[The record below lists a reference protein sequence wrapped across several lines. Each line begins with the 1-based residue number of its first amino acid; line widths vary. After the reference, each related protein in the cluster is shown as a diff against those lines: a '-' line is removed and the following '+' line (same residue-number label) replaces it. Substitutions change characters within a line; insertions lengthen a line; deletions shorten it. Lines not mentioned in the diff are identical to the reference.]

1 MSKYHINKNGKV
13 VRCKA
18 KKRPCPMGQSFEN
31 QLAAQDYV
39 SKLENNKVEFPEIAS
54 ETITKKE
61 ELLRKKGQLEKE
73 LETIKGIKRI
83 KLNKEIEKINYAL
96 EGRDYEK
103 EKELERNER
112 EKRIEERKLK
122 DLESIKNSEILA
134 NKETIELP
142 KSIEQYVSNKPWSR
156 VNVDAYRGEQVTGS
170 QTNTGL
176 AMYGQGR
183 YTTTDRSYAKKYGTV
198 RKADLDELP
207 VVPLRLKSIDSFQL
221 LEQAVARENGIQ
233 YRDLYKHM
241 DVSDMITKMGYDGL
255 TMGSGKDM
263 IIVKYYK

>member
-1 MSKYHINKNGKV
+1 MSYHINSKGKI
-13 VRCKA
+13 VRCYA
-18 KKRPCPMGQSFEN
+18 KKRPCPLGGNFDSKSEAQSFLEKTSTN
-31 QLAAQDYV
+31 QNEELL
-39 SKLENNKVEFPEIAS
+39 K
-54 ETITKKE
+54 KKE
-61 ELLRKKGQLEKE
+61 ELTKE
-73 LETIKGIKRI
+73 YESSKGIKRI
-83 KLNKEIEKINYAL
+83 KLSKEIQKINYAL

-103 EKELERNER
+103 EKELERK
-112 EKRIEERKLK
+112 EKEKKLEENRLK
-122 DLESIKNSEILA
+122 DLESIKNSGILA

-142 KSIEQYVSNKPWSR
+142 KSIEQYVVKNPWSR
-156 VNVDAYRGEQVTGS
+156 ANVNAYRGEQVAGS

-233 YRDLYKHM
+233 YRDLYKNM

-263 IIVKYYK
+263 MIVKYYK